1 MIYFSYAKFTLK
13 QVERIQKYAIYVI
26 NFNIRIN
33 YEQFR
38 LLNSKKKKIK
48 NRLKHIIFLTRE

>member
-38 LLNSKKKKIK
+38 LLNSKKKNKK
-48 NRLKHIIFLTRE
+48 